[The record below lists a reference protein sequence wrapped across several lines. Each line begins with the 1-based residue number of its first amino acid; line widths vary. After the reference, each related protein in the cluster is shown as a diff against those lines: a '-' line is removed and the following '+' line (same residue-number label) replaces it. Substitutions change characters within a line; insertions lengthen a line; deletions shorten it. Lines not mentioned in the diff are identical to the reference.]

1 MFVPQFSYT
10 GFQLTMRRKYGNHIA
25 SYYGP
30 TFLFVVLSWLSF
42 AVPVHQVKKILFLHL
57 KTG

>member
-1 MFVPQFSYT
+1 MK
-10 GFQLTMRRKYGNHIA
+10 RKYGNHIA

-42 AVPVHQVKKILFLHL
+42 AVPVQQVSTPKLVQFVAGKGIKVKNFNVD
-57 KTG
+57 